1 MIAMLMESNE
11 MENASYRETTCC
23 FTGHRAI
30 PAEMEQYLTGRIT
43 DGINYLYS
51 HNVRTFLVG
60 GALGFDT
67 LAARAVLKCRESCS
81 DIRLIV
87 VKPCQDQTKGW
98 SQTDIDTH
106 ELINRL
112 ADGVI
117 CLSEH
122 YYRGCMHQRNRILVD
137 NSSACICYL
146 TQASSGTAYTVDYAK
161 NKGLSIFNLAQGL
174 KISIYHRIFL

>member
-1 MIAMLMESNE
+1 

-23 FTGHRAI
+23 FTDHRGI

-51 HNVRTFLVG
+51 HNVRTFLTG
-60 GALGFDT
+60 GAVGFDV
-67 LAARAVLKCRESCS
+67 LAAKAVLKCRESRS

-87 VKPCQDQTKGW
+87 VMPCQDQTRGW
-98 SQTDIDTH
+98 SQRDIDVH

-117 CLSEH
+117 CLSEN
-122 YYRGCMHQRNRILVD
+122 YYKGCMHQRNRVLVD
-137 NSSACICYL
+137 NSSTCICYL
-146 TQASSGTAYTVDYAK
+146 TQANGGTAYTVDYAQG
-161 NKGLSIFNLAQGL
+161 KGLSVFNLA
-174 KISIYHRIFL
+174 KSRKT